1 MPELIKEN
9 LKSEEEPYTGPPRV
23 LVLGVATAA
32 GAGYAPVAPGSFG
45 SAVGV
50 LLYIPLSGLHPAL
63 FAVTVAGV
71 LALGVW
77 AAECAE
83 HVFGQH
89 DDGRIVIDE
98 VVGQLITLFPLLV
111 IAGAGFARSLPLL
124 AAGFAVFRLFDIWK
138 PGPVLWAERN
148 FAGGAGVMLDDVVA
162 GVLGAIVLTAIALV
176 AAGSTP

>member
-1 MPELIKEN
+1 M
-9 LKSEEEPYTGPPRV
+9 
-23 LVLGVATAA
+23 VLGVATAA

-50 LLYIPLSGLHPAL
+50 LLFVVLGGIGPAL
-63 FAVTVAGV
+63 FAVTVAGM
-71 LALGVW
+71 LALGIW
-77 AAECAE
+77 AAEHAE

-111 IAGAGFARSLPLL
+111 VADAARSLPLL

-162 GVLGAIVLTAIALV
+162 GIFGAIVMTAIALFV
-176 AAGSTP
+176 VGPVGSPF

>member
-1 MPELIKEN
+1 MAEITTEN
-9 LKSEEEPYTGPPRV
+9 LKISEDIYTGPPRA

-50 LLYIPLSGLHPAL
+50 LLYIALSGLHPAL
-63 FAVTVAGV
+63 FAVTVVGA
-71 LALGVW
+71 LALGIW
-77 AAECAE
+77 AAEHAGR
-83 HVFGQH
+83 VFGQH

-98 VVGQLITLFPLLV
+98 VVGQLIALFPLLV
-111 IAGAGFARSLPLL
+111 IAGAAQSPLLLAVGFA
-124 AAGFAVFRLFDIWK
+124 AFRLFDIWK

-162 GVLGAIVLTAIALV
+162 GVLGAIVVTAVGLLAV
-176 AAGSTP
+176 GSVV